1 MRYRLFFGVMAWGA
15 ASFALAAPL
24 TPAQQAFADAQ
35 ALAQS
40 AQANAVSNLSS
51 GGVSST
57 VNQFNPTYY
66 NSNGTAPESTLFQGG
81 NGNTVSAGQTKVA
94 DCQNDAPN
102 PDPFLRQNCE
112 AINLMVNNP
121 SNRPQIAIPESLFAA
136 SRAIEAQGVT
146 DPNAAGSFSSCVNKT
161 VGSLATTEICT
172 EWFGNASQQCTM
184 GRVVVVNANT
194 YYQCDKTAT
203 TYLPQSCD
211 KTLNVTV
218 TQPAPTPAKVTAT
231 PLQGTWSVTSVNTYD
246 WASTTTCNTNDSTI
260 IAYGFASGSYGEPG
274 LNYSCSAQ
282 GCYVYYYSD
291 PSSSDT
297 WSSSATMA
305 WCPSGFTYTYSCP
318 AGTTLTGSG
327 TNSTCIYPA
336 AVTSSINNGCSVLEA
351 AAI

>member
-40 AQANAVSNLSS
+40 AQANAVSNLST

-121 SNRPQIAIPESLFAA
+121 ANMPQIAIPSSLFAA

-146 DPNAAGSFSSCVNKT
+146 DPNAAGSFTSCVNKT
-161 VGSLATTEICT
+161 VGSLPTTEICN
-172 EWFGNASQQCTM
+172 EWFGTDSQQCTM
-184 GRVVVVNANT
+184 GRVVVVDAYT
-194 YYQCDKTAT
+194 SYQCDKTAT

-211 KTLNVTV
+211 KTLNVMV
-218 TQPAPTPAKVTAT
+218 TQPAPSPARVIAT
-231 PLQGTWSVTSVNTYD
+231 PLQGTWSVTSVVSS
-246 WASTTTCNTNDSTI
+246 WESITTCNTNGATI
-260 IAYGFASGSYGEPG
+260 TAYGFGSGQYGESG
-274 LNYSCSAQ
+274 LNYSCTAQ
-282 GCYVYYYSD
+282 GCYLVYY
-291 PSSSDT
+291 SSDYNSDA
-297 WSSSATMA
+297 WSSSQTTA

-318 AGTTLTGSG
+318 AGTTLTGTGS
-327 TNSTCIYPA
+327 NSTCIYPA
-336 AVTSSINNGCSVLEA
+336 VVSSSTNNGCSVLEA
-351 AAI
+351 AAL

>member
-40 AQANAVSNLSS
+40 AQANAVSNLST

-66 NSNGTAPESTLFQGG
+66 NSNGTAPESALFQGG
-81 NGNTVSAGQTKVA
+81 SGNTVSAGQTKVA

-121 SNRPQIAIPESLFAA
+121 ANRPQIAIPESLFAA
-136 SRAIEAQGVT
+136 SRTIEAQGVT

-161 VGSLATTEICT
+161 VGSLPTTEICS
-172 EWFGNASQQCTM
+172 EWFGVASQQCTM
-184 GRVVVVNANT
+184 GRVIHVNVDT
-194 YYQCDKTAT
+194 YYQCEKTAT

-211 KTLNVTV
+211 KTLNVIV
-218 TQPAPTPAKVTAT
+218 TQPAPVSAVVTQTLVQAGTFSFSSTGFGSRAKLSYTCRTTGFVTKADGDYPCGYMPQT
-231 PLQGTWSVTSVNTYD
+231 DGTM
-246 WASTTTCNTNDSTI
+246 
-260 IAYGFASGSYGEPG
+260 
-274 LNYSCSAQ
+274 LSCS
-282 GCYVYYYSD
+282 GGVSNYF
-291 PSSSDT
+291 
-297 WSSSATMA
+297 
-305 WCPSGFTYTYSCP
+305 CPNIYNTVYSCP
-318 AGTTLTGSG
+318 SGTTLTGSG
-327 TNSTCIYPA
+327 SNSTCIYPA
-336 AVTSSINNGCSVLEA
+336 VVSSSTNNGCSVLEA
-351 AAI
+351 AAL